1 MSELV
6 CRNSI
11 AHAIGSA
18 VCAEPPA
25 VIVPSRV
32 RTGRH
37 RLPGK
42 DGRAQRLVQPLGAVL
57 RAERQ
62 RSLKRRLITGWP
74 GNEIR

>member
-11 AHAIGSA
+11 AHATGSA
-18 VCAEPPA
+18 VCA
-25 VIVPSRV
+25 PSF
-32 RTGRH
+32 TS
-37 RLPGK
+37 GK

-62 RSLKRRLITGWP
+62 RSLKRRFDHGLAP